1 MIFLKSIIIK
11 CLKNHL
17 RTKLSLKCTNFSMMN
32 LSISNKKKLKI
43 KNISLTKNDILMNIQ
58 NLIIRLKLNNYMINI
73 IKKRQKFNHSTLK
86 FSILILMTDII
97 MR

>member
-1 MIFLKSIIIK
+1 
-11 CLKNHL
+11 
-17 RTKLSLKCTNFSMMN
+17 MMN